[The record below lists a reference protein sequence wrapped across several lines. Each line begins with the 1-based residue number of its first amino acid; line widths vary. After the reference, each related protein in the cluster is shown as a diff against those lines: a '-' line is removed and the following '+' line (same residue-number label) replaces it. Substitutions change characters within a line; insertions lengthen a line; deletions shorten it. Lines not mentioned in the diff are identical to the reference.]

1 MATKQQLG
9 TSQPRVS
16 QAMAKCFL
24 KQTGGGQTDRHQ
36 AAANQGAYCYYGC
49 GQVAAW
55 LPAKRQPGGCQIRGD
70 QMIATCQAA
79 KQ

>member
-24 KQTGGGQTDRHQ
+24 KQTGSGQTDRHQ
-36 AAANQGAYCYYGC
+36 VAANQGAYCYYGC
-49 GQVAAW
+49 GQVAGF
-55 LPAKRQPGGCQIRGD
+55 QPRGS
-70 QMIATCQAA
+70 QVAVRFEMTR
-79 KQ
+79 